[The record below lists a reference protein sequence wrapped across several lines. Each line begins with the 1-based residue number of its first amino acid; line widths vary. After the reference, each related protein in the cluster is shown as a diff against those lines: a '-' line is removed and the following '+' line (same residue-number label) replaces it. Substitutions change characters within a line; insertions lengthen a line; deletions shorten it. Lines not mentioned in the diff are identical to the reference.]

1 MSSTQKNVS
10 GIDRSNQCEWCA
22 LICLAMK
29 TQLELKHQAPIKNK
43 ALNSS
48 TNRPQIVCLDVE
60 AAVDDVGPKFVS
72 PVSSRN
78 R

>member
-1 MSSTQKNVS
+1 
-10 GIDRSNQCEWCA
+10 
-22 LICLAMK
+22 MK